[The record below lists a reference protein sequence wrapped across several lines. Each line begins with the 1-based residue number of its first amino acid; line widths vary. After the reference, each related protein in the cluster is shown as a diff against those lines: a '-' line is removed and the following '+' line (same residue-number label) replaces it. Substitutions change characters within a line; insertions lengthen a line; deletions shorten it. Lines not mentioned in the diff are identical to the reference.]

1 MRQLKSDTR
10 LYDVG
15 SLINIGYGKLGNSSL
30 TLYVR
35 EYLDNALDAY
45 PSISRVK
52 EGRLPVAPL
61 EIALPENALQYLGE
75 NISIGDTITLQE
87 EISLMNGSIPSYSYA
102 AEFTVCG
109 ILENNYIGYST
120 GTLDAIAGEG
130 TASALL
136 PKDYLLYSTD
146 FKIKD
151 TVRFQN
157 IVDELADKIGIEKS
171 NIQAFLL

>member
-1 MRQLKSDTR
+1 M
-10 LYDVG
+10 
-15 SLINIGYGKLGNSSL
+15 
-30 TLYVR
+30 
-35 EYLDNALDAY
+35 
-45 PSISRVK
+45 
-52 EGRLPVAPL
+52 PVAPL

-157 IVDELADKIGIEKS
+157 IAKS
-171 NIQAFLL
+171 GLKNPIYSTTGFY